1 MHLKQLESYPKKI
14 KKYTDYKS
22 APWGLENLY
31 EIVNNFHPIS
41 MTKKMEQ
48 KLYICYT
55 TNTNIMDL
63 EARKYNFI
71 QELFTVERESVVD
84 TLERVLKR
92 EKEEYQEIST
102 ENKKE
107 LDNRLENYKNNP
119 NDVLDWKDV
128 KENW

>member
-1 MHLKQLESYPKKI
+1 
-14 KKYTDYKS
+14 
-22 APWGLENLY
+22 
-31 EIVNNFHPIS
+31 
-41 MTKKMEQ
+41 MEQ

-71 QELFTVERESVVD
+71 QELFTIERASVID

-107 LDNRLENYKNNP
+107 LDNRLESYKNSP

>member
-1 MHLKQLESYPKKI
+1 
-14 KKYTDYKS
+14 
-22 APWGLENLY
+22 
-31 EIVNNFHPIS
+31 
-41 MTKKMEQ
+41 
-48 KLYICYT
+48 
-55 TNTNIMDL
+55 MDL

-71 QELFTVERESVVD
+71 QELFTVERESVID

-92 EKEEYQEIST
+92 EREEYQEIST

>member
-1 MHLKQLESYPKKI
+1 
-14 KKYTDYKS
+14 
-22 APWGLENLY
+22 
-31 EIVNNFHPIS
+31 
-41 MTKKMEQ
+41 MEQ

-71 QELFTVERESVVD
+71 QELFTIERASVID

-92 EKEEYQEIST
+92 EKEENQEIST

-107 LDNRLENYKNNP
+107 LDNRLESYKNNP

>member
-1 MHLKQLESYPKKI
+1 MK
-14 KKYTDYKS
+14 
-22 APWGLENLY
+22 
-31 EIVNNFHPIS
+31 
-41 MTKKMEQ
+41 Q

-71 QELFTVERESVVD
+71 QELFTIERESVID

-92 EKEEYQEIST
+92 EKEEYQEVST

-107 LDNRLENYKNNP
+107 LDNRLESYKNNP